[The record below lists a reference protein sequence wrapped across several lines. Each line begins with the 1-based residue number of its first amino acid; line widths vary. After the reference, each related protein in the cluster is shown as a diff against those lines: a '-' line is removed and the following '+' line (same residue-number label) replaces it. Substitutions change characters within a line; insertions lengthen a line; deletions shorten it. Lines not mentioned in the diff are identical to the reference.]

1 MSPKRPSYELK
12 VGILAFGGLLI
23 LITFVFYIGNIYLF
37 NPGYL
42 INVRF
47 RSASGI
53 APGAPV
59 HVAGVVSGEVQDVKV
74 KFEEGSTFVDLRVWI
89 TEGTKVPTNSI
100 AEIKTL
106 GLLGEKYL
114 DILPQADALSFL
126 RAGERLT
133 GKDPISMDDVVTRSH
148 QLVARLEGATVTLDT
163 IFKRI
168 ESGEGTLGK
177 LVSDDSLYQDMR
189 ELMADIKRNPW
200 KLLQRPREKK
210 TDSDQTDTR
219 KGNWR

>member
-12 VGILAFGGLLI
+12 VGIFAFGGLLI

-42 INVRF
+42 ITVRF

-59 HVAGVVSGEVQDVKV
+59 HVAGVVSGEVKDVKV
-74 KFEEGSTFVDLRVWI
+74 KFEKGNTFVDLRVWI
-89 TEGTKVPTNSI
+89 AEGTPVPTNSV

-114 DILPQADALSFL
+114 DILPQPGPEVFL
-126 RAGERLT
+126 QKEDLLI
-133 GKDPISMDDVVTRSH
+133 GKDPVSMDDVVARSH
-148 QLVARLEGATVTLDT
+148 QLVTRLEGATVTLDT
-163 IFKRI
+163 ILRRI
-168 ESGEGTLGK
+168 ESGEGTIGK
-177 LVSDDSLYQDMR
+177 LVSDDTLYEDMK
-189 ELMADIKRNPW
+189 ELVADIKRNPW
-200 KLLQRPREKK
+200 KLLHRPREKK
-210 TDSDQTDTR
+210 DDHESADTGR
-219 KGNWR
+219 GNWR

>member
-12 VGILAFGGLLI
+12 VGIFAFGGLLI
-23 LITFVFYIGNIYLF
+23 LITFVFYIGNIYLL

-42 INVRF
+42 IKVRF

-53 APGAPV
+53 EPGAPV
-59 HVAGVVSGEVQDVKV
+59 HVAGVVSGEVKDVKV
-74 KFEEGSTFVDLRVWI
+74 RFEGGDTFVDLRVWI
-89 TEGTKVPTNSI
+89 AEGTPVPTNSI

-114 DILPQADALSFL
+114 DILPQPGPEAFL
-126 RAGERLT
+126 QKEDLLT
-133 GKDPISMDDVVTRSH
+133 GKDPVSMDDVVARSH
-148 QLVARLEGATVTLDT
+148 QLVTRLEGVTVTLDT
-163 IFKRI
+163 ILKRI

-189 ELMADIKRNPW
+189 ELMADLKRNPW

-210 TDSDQTDTR
+210 ANSDQTDTR